1 MRTITLFF
9 LLVCAVPLAQADT
22 IATVNGTAISSED
35 LQQAIQEFAVSR
47 GARPADLQQSP
58 QFSQLRSA
66 LVNSLVERELLWQA
80 AHEQYEAD
88 EAEVAQAVTGVRTQL
103 GGQER
108 FRRALQ
114 AQGMTE
120 AMLETRLR
128 RELSIQ
134 AYLQAEVYAEV
145 EVSEADISAFYQ
157 ANQERFRSPDLL
169 RLRNI
174 LIPAAAQP
182 DPRQFAA
189 QLHQKLLKGAD
200 FPHLARKH
208 SADSNAR
215 NGGELGF
222 LNAEDLGPELA
233 PVAQELAAGSI
244 SEPHAGPDG
253 VHLLQL
259 VDRRA
264 GIQASLDQVHDRIRD
279 LLLEA
284 RRNTA
289 LQKRLQ
295 ALRQQAEVVIEP

>member
-66 LVNSLVERELLWQA
+66 LVNSLVDRELLWQA
-80 AHEQYEAD
+80 AQKQYEAD

-134 AYLQAEVYAEV
+134 AYLQAEVYAAV

-174 LIPAAAQP
+174 LIPAAAEP
-182 DPRQFAA
+182 DPQQFAA